1 MWITLN
7 DAFVSVVAHRDKP
20 DILLVRARFE
30 GDLHRL
36 FPEYA
41 GQVMRTPSADYLFR
55 VEVPRTVVALV
66 IAEKLGAIDYPN
78 FKNSVR
84 EHWRHDVYSRV
95 WGVFYGAQDARRHG
109 GRQVADD
116 VSEYLR

>member
-30 GDLHRL
+30 GDLQRL
-36 FPEYA
+36 FPA
-41 GQVMRTPSADYLFR
+41 FADRVHRTPSADYLFR
-55 VEVPRTVVALV
+55 VEVPRQAVASV
-66 IAEKLGAIDYPN
+66 MAEQIVGIQYPN

-116 VSEYLR
+116 ISDYLR